1 MDCIKAR
8 IGEYPS
14 QIVYNCMFIKMFVHM
29 KKKLKKYK
37 VGMDS
42 ETYAISLV
50 ESPAIE
56 EELVALEK
64 QEPIKIQLA
73 NEEKH
78 MVYSAVLIP
87 DKPIYRRNADGDE
100 YYLEFSKES
109 IEKMSQEF
117 MKEYRQA
124 EITVDH
130 MDIAPEVTV
139 VESWIKADLYKDK
152 SVALGLN
159 EELPVGTW
167 FSGMKVNNVD
177 VWERIKAGELRG
189 FSVESMVSLEEFNNQ
204 ENNDNMEI
212 ETNEMFWT
220 KLKNVFNEI
229 LEKVSLKKQEDVDV
243 ETSEATKITPNQ
255 EKLEEQ
261 TPTVEPTEVVE
272 PTPEPQNEPKVEE
285 PTVTTEEPKEEVVE
299 APEETKPNP
308 LEELVKSLKDEVDA
322 LRKMNSSLDKKVKE
336 MSKQPSAQPVNTN
349 AKPTVSTG
357 VDGSA
362 YQNWRETMRQMI
374 G

>member
-1 MDCIKAR
+1 MA
-8 IGEYPS
+8 
-14 QIVYNCMFIKMFVHM
+14 
-29 KKKLKKYK
+29 KKIKKYK

-56 EELVALEK
+56 EEMIALEK

-117 MKEYRQA
+117 LKEYRQS

-130 MDIAPEVTV
+130 NDIAPEVTV
-139 VESWIKADLYKDK
+139 VESWLKSDLYKDK

-159 EELPVGTW
+159 DSLPIGTW
-167 FSGMKVNNVD
+167 FAGMKVNNVEI
-177 VWERIKAGELRG
+177 WERIKKGELKG
-189 FSVESMVSLEEFNNQ
+189 FSVESMVSLEDFSKVEN
-204 ENNDNMEI
+204 NNDNYNDM
-212 ETNEMFWT
+212 NEEMLFSKIK
-220 KLKNVFNEI
+220 KLIADFF
-229 LEKVSLKKQEDVDV
+229 KKEDVDTEAS
-243 ETSEATKITPNQ
+243 ETSKITPT
-255 EKLEEQ
+255 EEEIKMEE
-261 TPTVEPTEVVE
+261 TAPTVEEKPTETPVE
-272 PTPEPQNEPKVEE
+272 EPKVEE
-285 PTVTTEEPKEEVVE
+285 PTPTPTVEEKAPEEPKN
-299 APEETKPNP
+299 APEEKDNH
-308 LEELVKSLKDEVDA
+308 LEELINNLKEEIEALKGVNKDLTSKVKSLE
-322 LRKMNSSLDKKVKE
+322 KE
-336 MSKQPSAQPVNTN
+336 PSAKPVNTN
-349 AKPTVSTG
+349 SKASKGDTY
-357 VDGSA
+357 A
-362 YQNWRETMRQMI
+362 QWRETMRGLI

>member
-1 MDCIKAR
+1 MA
-8 IGEYPS
+8 
-14 QIVYNCMFIKMFVHM
+14 
-29 KKKLKKYK
+29 KKIKKYK

-56 EELVALEK
+56 EEMIALEK

-117 MKEYRQA
+117 LKEYRQS

-130 MDIAPEVTV
+130 NDIAPEVTV
-139 VESWIKADLYKDK
+139 VESWLKSDLYKDK

-159 EELPVGTW
+159 DSLPIGTW
-167 FSGMKVNNVD
+167 FAGMKVNNVEI
-177 VWERIKAGELRG
+177 WERIKKGELKG
-189 FSVESMVSLEEFNNQ
+189 FSVESMVSLEDFSKVEN
-204 ENNDNMEI
+204 NNDNYNDM
-212 ETNEMFWT
+212 NEEMLFSKIK
-220 KLKNVFNEI
+220 KLIADFF
-229 LEKVSLKKQEDVDV
+229 KKEDVDT
-243 ETSEATKITPNQ
+243 EASEASKITPT
-255 EKLEEQ
+255 EEEIKMEEAA
-261 TPTVEPTEVVE
+261 PTVEEKPTETPVE
-272 PTPEPQNEPKVEE
+272 EPKVEE
-285 PTVTTEEPKEEVVE
+285 PTPTPTVEEKAPEEPKN
-299 APEETKPNP
+299 APEEKDNH
-308 LEELVKSLKDEVDA
+308 LEELINNLKEEIEALKGVNKDLTSKVKSLE
-322 LRKMNSSLDKKVKE
+322 KE
-336 MSKQPSAQPVNTN
+336 PSAKPVNTN
-349 AKPTVSTG
+349 AKASKGDTY
-357 VDGSA
+357 A
-362 YQNWRETMRQMI
+362 QWRETMRGLI

>member
-1 MDCIKAR
+1 
-8 IGEYPS
+8 
-14 QIVYNCMFIKMFVHM
+14 M
-29 KKKLKKYK
+29 KRKLKKYK

-73 NEEKH
+73 NDEKH

-87 DKPIYRRNADGDE
+87 DKSIYRRNEDGDE

-130 MDIAPEVTV
+130 EDIAPEITV

-159 EELPVGTW
+159 EQLPIGTW
-167 FSGMKVNNVD
+167 FAGMKVNNID
-177 VWERIKAGELRG
+177 VWDRIKSGELKG
-189 FSVESMVSLEEFNNQ
+189 FSVESMVSLEEFEKQDNNM
-204 ENNDNMEI
+204 NI
-212 ETNEMFWT
+212 ETNDMGFWN
-220 KLKNVFNEI
+220 KMKSILQEVFTSAALAKQDPPLDEGTEI
-229 LEKVSLKKQEDVDV
+229 
-243 ETSEATKITPNQ
+243 NQ
-255 EKLEEQ
+255 EVEEAKLENVTMEEETPPTEPNPEHTEAVEEVKVEDTKEEQ
-261 TPTVEPTEVVE
+261 TETN
-272 PTPEPQNEPKVEE
+272 PEPPEE
-285 PTVTTEEPKEEVVE
+285 P
-299 APEETKPNP
+299 KPNP
-308 LEELVKSLKDEVDA
+308 LEDLVRNLTEEIKALKESNEG
-322 LRKMNSSLDKKVKE
+322 LNKKIKNLE
-336 MSKQPSAQPVNTN
+336 KTPSTQPVNTN
-349 AKPTVSTG
+349 AKPSSKDTY
-357 VDGSA
+357 SA
-362 YQNWRETMRQMI
+362 WRNQMAKML
-374 G
+374 GY

>member
-14 QIVYNCMFIKMFVHM
+14 QFVYNCMFIKMFVHM

-159 EELPVGTW
+159 EELPIGTW

-204 ENNDNMEI
+204 ENNENMEI

-229 LEKVSLKKQEDVDV
+229 LTAVSLKKQEDVDV

-255 EKLEEQ
+255 QKLEEQ
-261 TPTVEPTEVVE
+261 TPTAEPTEVVE
-272 PTPEPQNEPKVEE
+272 PTTEPQNEPKVEE

-349 AKPTVSTG
+349 AKPTAT
-357 VDGSA
+357 DT
-362 YQNWRETMRQMI
+362 YNNWREQMRQML

>member
-1 MDCIKAR
+1 
-8 IGEYPS
+8 
-14 QIVYNCMFIKMFVHM
+14 M
-29 KKKLKKYK
+29 KRKLKKYK

-73 NEEKH
+73 NDEKH

-87 DKPIYRRNADGDE
+87 DKSIYRRNEDGDE

-130 MDIAPEVTV
+130 EDIAPEITV

-159 EELPVGTW
+159 EQLPIGTW
-167 FSGMKVNNVD
+167 FAGMKVNNID
-177 VWERIKAGELRG
+177 VWDRIKSGELKG
-189 FSVESMVSLEEFNNQ
+189 FSVESMVSLEEFEKQDNN
-204 ENNDNMEI
+204 MI
-212 ETNEMFWT
+212 ETNDMGFWN
-220 KLKNVFNEI
+220 KMKSILQEVFTSTA
-229 LEKVSLKKQEDVDV
+229 LAKQEEVDV
-243 ETSEATKITPNQ
+243 ETSETNGDM
-255 EKLEEQ
+255 ECNLEEQ
-261 TPTVEPTEVVE
+261 TPTVEETPPTEPNPEHTEAVEEVKVEDTKEEQTETNPE
-272 PTPEPQNEPKVEE
+272 PT
-285 PTVTTEEPKEEVVE
+285 
-299 APEETKPNP
+299 EETKPNP
-308 LEELVKSLKDEVDA
+308 LEELVKTLTEEIKALKESNEG
-322 LRKMNSSLDKKVKE
+322 LNKKIKNLE
-336 MSKQPSAQPVNTN
+336 KTPSTQPVNTN
-349 AKPTVSTG
+349 AKPSSKDTY
-357 VDGSA
+357 SA
-362 YQNWRETMRQMI
+362 WRSQMAQML
-374 G
+374 GY